1 MKSGMAPS
9 SPRSLCLRE
18 TLYANIK
25 NHWGKGERMTFT
37 GTKRTQ
43 TLLEGVEWNHHTVLL
58 GAGTHAG
65 ALVGKPDIR
74 IPPGPV
80 PHSDTI

>member
-1 MKSGMAPS
+1 MKSGMIPS
-9 SPRSLCLRE
+9 SPRSLHLRE
-18 TLYANIK
+18 TLYANIE
-25 NHWGKGERMTFT
+25 NRWGKGERTSYT
-37 GTKRTQ
+37 GTGRTQ

-74 IPPGPV
+74 IPPGPTPLSGTV
-80 PHSDTI
+80 